1 MITLTIPGEPV
12 AKGRPR
18 MMKSGIAFTPTKTRN
33 YETLVKELYIIEN
46 RDKPMLEGQLS
57 ASIYAYFTI
66 PKSASKKNREKMLE
80 WKIRPTKRPD
90 LDNIAKAVLDALNGL
105 AYQDDSQIVRLVVEK
120 YYSDKPCVE
129 VSIEEV
135 TP

>member
-18 MMKSGIAFTPTKTRN
+18 MMKSGIAFTPNKTRN

-57 ASIYAYFTI
+57 ASIYAHFTI

-80 WKIRPTKRPD
+80 WEIRPTKRPD

-105 AYQDDSQIVRLVVEK
+105 AYQDDSQIVALEVCK
-120 YYSDKPCVE
+120 YYSDKPRVIVE
-129 VSIEEV
+129 IREV
-135 TP
+135 

>member
-80 WKIRPTKRPD
+80 WEIRPTKRPD

-105 AYQDDSQIVRLVVEK
+105 AYQDDSQIVALEVCK
-120 YYSDKPCVE
+120 YYSDKPRVIVE
-129 VSIEEV
+129 IREV
-135 TP
+135 